1 MWLGRTAKRGVLGVT
16 LTVVTLSAINWTGT
30 WFIQESALES
40 IRNKH
45 TLASLQVWADLLAE
59 PVAIRDWDRIDQI
72 SASAL
77 RDPRVHRFDVRDP
90 RGARLAHEPPPE
102 PPSDA
107 PKPMVHAFDPREV
120 DNEPDPRADGR
131 RAVHLPILRQPVIKG
146 TREPFAGDG
155 GAPLGFVVAS
165 VASGPSDPVEETARR
180 RLLLLGAVLFAGAGY
195 LLWWLNAMHVGMIEK
210 LAVAAE
216 GLAGGQT
223 TAAGAIPAAAGWNPL
238 VAAIRRLG
246 REIRER
252 DDKLA
257 RVDDHVE
264 AQVTARTK
272 DLQNMAMR
280 DPLTGLY
287 NRRYLNEVL
296 QQRVAEWRRYNAT
309 VSILMIDL
317 DNLKQLN
324 DEYGH
329 QVGDEAIVLLG
340 SVIACQL
347 RAADIAA
354 RYGGD
359 EFVVVLPHSDRAD
372 AEAIGRR
379 ICEQYQ
385 ITCSEQLTPAHGT
398 LSIGVSTVAD
408 EQRANFDDLLR
419 TADAALYEAKSGGKN
434 RVVSFLEDRPVEHR
448 TGRLRVS
455 KPAGGL

>member
-40 IRNKH
+40 VRDKQ
-45 TLASLQVWADLLAE
+45 TLACLQVWADLLAE
-59 PVAIRDWDRIDQI
+59 PVATLDWNRIDQVT
-72 SASAL
+72 ASAL
-77 RDPRVHRFDVRDP
+77 RDPRVRRFDVRDP
-90 RGARLAHEPPPE
+90 RGDLLARKPDHEPTGDPPA
-102 PPSDA
+102 S
-107 PKPMVHAFDPREV
+107 MIHAFDPRNV
-120 DNEPDPRADGR
+120 DSDPSPESNGSRS
-131 RAVHLPILRQPVIKG
+131 VHLPILRQPVIKG
-146 TREPFAGDG
+146 TPEPLSGDTG
-155 GAPLGFVVAS
+155 VPLGFVVAS
-165 VASGPSDPVEETARR
+165 IVTGPTDPAEETARR
-180 RLLLLGAVLFAGAGY
+180 RLLLLGAVLVAGAGY
-195 LLWWLNAMHVGMIEK
+195 LLWWLNTMHVGMIEK

-216 GLAGGQT
+216 DLAGGRP
-223 TAAGAIPAAAGWNPL
+223 TAPGALPGAAGWIPL

-264 AQVTARTK
+264 AQVSARTK
-272 DLQNMAMR
+272 DLQNLAMR

-385 ITCSEQLTPAHGT
+385 VTCSEQLTPARGT

-434 RVVSFLEDRPVEHR
+434 RVVSFLEDRPADHR
-448 TGRLRVS
+448 AGRLRVS